1 MAALSWLVKKM
12 GRREKTAPVSRE
24 VEPTQVDAAELSR
37 AQSAYVEGLRRLR
50 GMHLDSDLERE
61 AAADL
66 GRSYQ
71 KRFGEAEFLR
81 LQRLVM
87 GRAATAEQRAPGAAR
102 ELSNVA
108 PDPRD
113 EPPPNKESPNSG
125 DAPASEDAPRAGQ
138 QPSEQ
143 VIDHVSPDP
152 APDSGPASS
161 GSDDR

>member
-1 MAALSWLVKKM
+1 MAELSWLVKKIT
-12 GRREKTAPVSRE
+12 RQEKTASVSRE
-24 VEPTQVDAAELSR
+24 VEPTPADAAELSR

-87 GRAATAEQRAPGAAR
+87 GRAAPAEQRTPGATR
-102 ELSNVA
+102 GLSNVA
-108 PDPRD
+108 RDPRG
-113 EPPPNKESPNSG
+113 EPTPNEESPGSG
-125 DAPASEDAPRAGQ
+125 DAPASEDASRAGQ
-138 QPSEQ
+138 QSSEQ
-143 VIDHVSPDP
+143 VIHHMPPDL
-152 APDSGPASS
+152 AGDSGPASS

>member
-12 GRREKTAPVSRE
+12 GRQEETAPVGRE
-24 VEPTQVDAAELSR
+24 VEPTQADAAELSR

-50 GMHLDSDLERE
+50 GMHLDPDLERE

-81 LQRLVM
+81 LQRLVL
-87 GRAATAEQRAPGAAR
+87 GRAAPAEQRAPGAAR
-102 ELSNVA
+102 GLSNVA
-108 PDPRD
+108 RDPRG
-113 EPPPNKESPNSG
+113 EPTPNKESSGSG
-125 DAPASEDAPRAGQ
+125 DAPASEDAPCARQ
-138 QPSEQ
+138 QPGEQ
-143 VIDHVSPDP
+143 VIDHVSPNT
-152 APDSGPASS
+152 AADSGPASS